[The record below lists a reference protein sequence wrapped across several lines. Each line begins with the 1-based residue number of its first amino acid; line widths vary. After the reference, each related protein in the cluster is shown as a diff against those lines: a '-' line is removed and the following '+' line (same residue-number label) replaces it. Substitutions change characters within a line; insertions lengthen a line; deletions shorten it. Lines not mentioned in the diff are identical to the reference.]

1 MGDSGKKR
9 AIVAI
14 TGASGI
20 IYGLRLIKM
29 LLAQNCGLFCII
41 SRAAEEILP
50 AETDGAQNALQ
61 ALENICTKDEAQ
73 KLKSVKFFEEDDFYA
88 PCASGSFMFDA
99 MAIAPCSMKTL
110 GKIASGVGDNLII
123 RAAAVALKDRRR
135 RVVVPRETPLALTH
149 LRNMCTVS
157 EAGGV
162 ILPACPAF
170 YQKPESVD
178 ALADFVCAR
187 AVSAM
192 GFKQDFLKEWNY
204 EEVL

>member
-9 AIVAI
+9 AVVAV

-20 IYGLRLIKM
+20 IYGLRLVKM
-29 LLAQNCGLFCII
+29 LLAQECELFCII
-41 SRAAEEILP
+41 SRAAAEMLP
-50 AETDGAQNALQ
+50 AETGGARDAAQ
-61 ALENICTKDEAQ
+61 ALGNICTESEIQ
-73 KLKSVKFFEEDDFYA
+73 KLGKVRFFDEDDFYA

-110 GKIASGVGDNLII
+110 GKIAAGIGDNLII
-123 RAAAVALKDRRR
+123 RAAEVALKERRKL
-135 RVVVPRETPLALTH
+135 VLVPRETPLALTH
-149 LRNMCTVS
+149 LRNMCAVS

-178 ALADFVCAR
+178 ALVDFVCAR

-204 EEVL
+204 EEML